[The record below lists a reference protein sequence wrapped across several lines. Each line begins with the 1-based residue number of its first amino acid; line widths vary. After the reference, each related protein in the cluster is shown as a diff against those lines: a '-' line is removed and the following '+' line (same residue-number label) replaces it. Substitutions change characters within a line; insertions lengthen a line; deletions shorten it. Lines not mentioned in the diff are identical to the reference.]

1 MKGIRME
8 LLGIGSFWIYAPGV
22 IAGIFNKAAVHTK

>member
-1 MKGIRME
+1 MNRIKIA
-8 LLGIGSFWIYAPGV
+8 LLGIGSFWIYAPSV